1 MLKLNQLEHSNRLRQ
16 RLLHSSNLPL
26 QRLKPRHSQL
36 RQKHKPKPSQRHSSL
51 QLSSSSNN
59 LRLTQPVTI
68 PATTTELTI
77 TTEAKTLMLA
87 LERVMLAVSLRDQ
100 PSNEPRQIAC
110 NARTLQICKS
120 KH

>member
-1 MLKLNQLEHSNRLRQ
+1 MVEELKLNQPNQ
-16 RLLHSSNLPL
+16 KLLHSNNLL
-26 QRLKPRHSQL
+26 LLKLRPRHSPH
-36 RQKHKPKPSQRHSSL
+36 RRRHNSL
-51 QLSSSSNN
+51 LLSSSLN
-59 LRLTQPVTI
+59 LTQPVMI

-77 TTEAKTLMLA
+77 TTEARTLMLA

>member
-1 MLKLNQLEHSNRLRQ
+1 MVEELKLNQLNQKPLHSNNLY
-16 RLLHSSNLPL
+16 LLK
-26 QRLKPRHSQL
+26 LKPRHNPH
-36 RQKHKPKPSQRHSSL
+36 RQKHNSL
-51 QLSSSSNN
+51 LLSSSLNQ
-59 LRLTQPVTI
+59 TQPVMT

-77 TTEAKTLMLA
+77 TTEARTLMLA
-87 LERVMLAVSLRDQ
+87 LERVMPAVSLRDQ